1 MDWPDCGDVG
11 YFRSVLGSPHGRR
24 VDVSSLDTDISMDC
38 FGQISAPSEL
48 MGSNW
53 TGNVL
58 DEVHIRDD

>member
-1 MDWPDCGDVG
+1 M
-11 YFRSVLGSPHGRR
+11 
-24 VDVSSLDTDISMDC
+24 SSLDTDISMDC
-38 FGQISAPSEL
+38 FGQISAPAER